1 MATLVLHGPPG
12 VGKTETGL
20 ILAEALLGS
29 RDAVRRID
37 CAEFQ
42 ADHDTA
48 RLTGAPPGYIGYE
61 DGGVLSDALQETAAV
76 IVLDEFDR
84 GPPRLAEMLL
94 GILDAGRLTDGRG
107 RTATFENALLILTT
121 NAGSDESV
129 RLKSNLDDAPSTE
142 DLLLAGET
150 NLEKQ
155 VKERWLEDPEREG
168 ELPTMR
174 GLGSPA
180 LWSRIQTSLVG
191 YDILRRK
198 AFDEIV
204 ANACRHLETNLGDE
218 YNLRLGFADQDFA
231 PVVFRHLPERWD
243 GRRISPLIQQYIEI
257 PVREE
262 LKRIADEALAGSEL
276 RFVPDEESGRA
287 RIQ

>member
-61 DGGVLSDALQETAAV
+61 DGGVLSDALQESAAV

-129 RLKSNLDDAPSTE
+129 GFKSNLEQAPTTE
-142 DLLLAGET
+142 ELLEAAT
-150 NLEKQ
+150 ANLEEK
-155 VKERWLEDPEREG
+155 VKSRWLSLPGEEG
-168 ELPTMR
+168 ELPTMN

-191 YDILRRK
+191 YDILRHR

-204 ANACRHLETNLGDE
+204 ANACRHLAINLGDE
-218 YNLRLGFADQDFA
+218 YGLRLGFAEHDFA
-231 PVVFRHLPERWD
+231 AIVFEQLPEAWD
-243 GRRISPLIQQYIEI
+243 GRRINPLIQQYIEM
-257 PVREE
+257 PAREE
-262 LKRIADEALAGSEL
+262 LERIAGEALAGTEI
-276 RFVPDEESGRA
+276 RFTPGTGGRA
-287 RIQ
+287 VIQ